1 MDVDQLA
8 VALLTD
14 KPSRRVAAAE
24 ELATLGPDA
33 SPAALALVTACGN
46 PALVDLCI
54 GTLEELGPPPVEQL
68 PELAKLV
75 ASPDENV
82 AYWAATMLGRSGEAA
97 TPFLAPLEETAKND
111 DALNEV
117 RERAVWAIGKLGADA
132 KPAEGTLRAIA
143 ESGPTPRIKRLAST
157 ALANLGG

>member
-8 VALLTD
+8 ASLLTD

-24 ELATLGPDA
+24 QLATLGPEA

-54 GTLEELGPPPVEQL
+54 GALEELGPAPVDQL
-68 PELAKLV
+68 PEIAKLV
-75 ASPDENV
+75 TAADEIV
-82 AYWAATMLGRSGEAA
+82 AYWSATLLGRAGEAA
-97 TPFLAPLEETAKND
+97 APYLTPLETVAGNEA
-111 DALNEV
+111 AAIEV
-117 RERAVWAIGKLGADA
+117 RERAVWAIGKLGHGA
-132 KPAEGTLRAIA
+132 KPAEATLRSIA

-157 ALANLGG
+157 ALAGLTG

>member
-8 VALLTD
+8 ASLLTD

-46 PALVDLCI
+46 PALVDICI
-54 GTLEELGPPPVEQL
+54 GALEELGPPPVEQL
-68 PELAKLV
+68 PEIAKLV
-75 ASPDENV
+75 ISADENV
-82 AYWAATMLGRSGEAA
+82 AYWAATLLGRAGEAA
-97 TPFLAPLEETAKND
+97 TPYLASLEESAKNEG
-111 DALNEV
+111 ATVEV
-117 RERAVWAIGKLGADA
+117 RERAVWAMGKLGAGA
-132 KPAEGTLRAIA
+132 KPAEATLRAIA